1 MLKIT
6 YSGQFKKDIA
16 KAKKQRKDIELLK
29 SIIQLLVENKT
40 LPEKLKDHPLKGNWK
55 GYRDVHINPDW
66 VLIYKTDEKSIRLE
80 RIGTHSELF

>member
-1 MLKIT
+1 MLEIT

-16 KAKKQRKDIELLK
+16 KAKKQKKDIELLK

-40 LPEKLKDHPLKGNWK
+40 LPNKLKDHSLKGNWK
-55 GYRDVHINPDW
+55 GYRDLHINPDW
-66 VLIYKTDEKSIRLE
+66 VLIYKIDEENIRFE